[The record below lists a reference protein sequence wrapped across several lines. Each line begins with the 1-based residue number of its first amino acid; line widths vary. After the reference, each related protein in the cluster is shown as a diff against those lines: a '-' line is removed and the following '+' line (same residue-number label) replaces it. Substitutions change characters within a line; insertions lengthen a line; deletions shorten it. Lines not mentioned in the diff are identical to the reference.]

1 MLTSLTAWSVHP
13 DHQAAH
19 ILNKLGFIGIPDIID
34 DYKFACTGDFT
45 GSEIIQNVLFCP
57 VYPYIRAI
65 LPPCF
70 STKYLQEPSSFL
82 ILLAVPFEF
91 FLCDFLDRR
100 GKTKFPYSYEISRSR
115 SEEHTSELQSLRHL
129 VCRLLLE

>member
-1 MLTSLTAWSVHP
+1 MLTRLTAWSVHP

-19 ILNKLGFIGIPDIID
+19 ILNKLSFIRISDIID
-34 DYKFACTGDFT
+34 NYKFAFTGDFT
-45 GSEIIQNVLFCP
+45 GSEIVQNILFCP

-65 LPPCF
+65 LPSGF

-100 GKTKFPYSYEISRSR
+100 GKTKHSDSYVFCRS
-115 SEEHTSELQSLRHL
+115 SLS
-129 VCRLLLE
+129 

>member
-1 MLTSLTAWSVHP
+1 MLTRLTAWSVHP

-19 ILNKLGFIGIPDIID
+19 ILNKLSFVRVPDIID

-45 GSEIIQNVLFCP
+45 GSEIVQNILFCL
-57 VYPYIRAI
+57 VYPYIWAI
-65 LPPCF
+65 LPSGF

-91 FLCDFLDRR
+91 IFRNFLERR
-100 GKTKFPYSYEISRSR
+100 GKTKFPYSYE
-115 SEEHTSELQSLRHL
+115 
-129 VCRLLLE
+129 

>member
-1 MLTSLTAWSVHP
+1 MLTLFRSWSVHP

-19 ILNKLGFIGIPDIID
+19 ILNKLSFIRISDIID
-34 DYKFACTGDFT
+34 NYKFAFINDFA
-45 GSEIIQNVLFCP
+45 GSEIIQNVLFCLI
-57 VYPYIRAI
+57 YPYIRTV
-65 LPPCF
+65 LSPCF

-100 GKTKFPYSYEISRSR
+100 GKTKHSDSYVFCRS
-115 SEEHTSELQSLRHL
+115 SLS
-129 VCRLLLE
+129 